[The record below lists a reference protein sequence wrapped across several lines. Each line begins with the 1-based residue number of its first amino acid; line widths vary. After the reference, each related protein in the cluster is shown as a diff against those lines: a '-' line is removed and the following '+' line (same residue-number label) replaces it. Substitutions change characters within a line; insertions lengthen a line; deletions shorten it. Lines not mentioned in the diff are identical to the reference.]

1 VFTFHLVRFGYV
13 VFLMGM
19 MGLMLL
25 IGTMGLVLL
34 MGIVLL
40 GS

>member
-1 VFTFHLVRFGYV
+1 VRFGYV
-13 VFLMGM
+13 VLLMGM